1 MLIQGFSHENNAPA
15 AHNRIQHVTVH
26 QTKSLATR
34 TISAFSG
41 ARFGKPS
48 KNSKLRNG
56 GHLAGVIVWQGVP
69 ECPLLSTPCV
79 AHSINTCPSG
89 PSKLN
94 RSPYKASHGLMHGTL
109 ANIMPSVATASPAHT
124 STKHCPVTGTSMV
137 KHFSA
142 SSKCANTAGS
152 WKPATAFSAR
162 VSSRARI
169 PWPPS
174 QYLFLFRG
182 CRSSWPPLSP

>member
-1 MLIQGFSHENNAPA
+1 MRTMVLPP
-15 AHNRIQHVTVH
+15 TVAYNISPS
-26 QTKSLATR
+26 TKPIHWQLVSYLLSLVPDSVSR
-34 TISAFSG
+34 
-41 ARFGKPS
+41 P
-48 KNSKLRNG
+48 
-56 GHLAGVIVWQGVP
+56 GHLAGVIVWQRVP
-69 ECPLLSTPCV
+69 KRPLLSTPCV

-124 STKHCPVTGTSMV
+124 STKHCPVTGTSIV
-137 KHFSA
+137 KSFSA

-182 CRSSWPPLSP
+182 CRSSWPPP